1 MNISQNSVLT
11 TMQENNPIVKH
22 KHICPHHIVY
32 LYIAKAAS
40 ERKLNM
46 CNWAGQRLLYD
57 KLNTNALDVFQ

>member
-32 LYIAKAAS
+32 FYIAKAAS
-40 ERKLNM
+40 ERKLN
-46 CNWAGQRLLYD
+46 NRAGQRLLYD
-57 KLNTNALDVFQ
+57 KLNTNALDGFQ